1 MMRLDYNI
9 NAAHRLTAR
18 VMLDHY
24 TLTDP
29 YGTFI
34 GGNLPTVPT
43 DRNRPGWNLQ
53 LNHNWTVSNT
63 LLNEIKFNY
72 SGNNQSI
79 DPVGDRWARST
90 YGFQFP
96 QVFPNG
102 GTYEDSIP
110 VGAISGFAGWQSAS
124 NALISPTKDF
134 AVADTLTI
142 LKGAHT
148 LKTGVLGIYNTKK
161 QNGRSHVRRQRDRST
176 RPATRTAPATPSRT
190 RSSATS
196 AATARRSSTR
206 SGSSASGSSRRS

>member
-1 MMRLDYNI
+1 MRLDYNI

-53 LNHNWTVSNT
+53 LTHNWTVSNT
-63 LLNEIKFNY
+63 LLNKIKVNY

-96 QVFPNG
+96 QVYPNG

-110 VGAISGFAGWQSAS
+110 VGTVSAS
-124 NALISPTKDF
+124 RA
-134 AVADTLTI
+134 
-142 LKGAHT
+142 
-148 LKTGVLGIYNTKK
+148 
-161 QNGRSHVRRQRDRST
+161 GRA
-176 RPATRTAPATPSRT
+176 PATRSSPRPRTSPSPTP
-190 RSSATS
+190 
-196 AATARRSSTR
+196 
-206 SGSSASGSSRRS
+206 